1 MFNDMNS
8 PVYSRQVRSYVR
20 RQARFTPGQ
29 KQALTALWPQY
40 GLELTERPLDYAKIF
55 KRQVPLTLE
64 IGFGMGTSLL
74 AMAKAAP
81 QKDFIGIEIHNPG
94 VASLMRNLQE
104 HNIAN
109 VRIFK
114 VDAHD
119 VLNNCIVDD
128 SLNEVLLFFPDPWP
142 KKRHHKRRIVQ
153 PAFVELIYKK
163 LKIGGIFHLATDW
176 QDYAEQM
183 LAVMSEAKGFINNA
197 GIGLYAERPAHR
209 PLTKFEARGQKLGHG
224 VWDLIF
230 IKC

>member
-1 MFNDMNS
+1 MNS
-8 PVYSRQVRSYVR
+8 PVYLRQVRSYVR

-29 KQALTALWPQY
+29 KQALTELWPQY
-40 GLELTERPLDYAKIF
+40 GLELTEQPLDYEKVF
-55 KRQVPLTLE
+55 KRQAPLTLE

-74 AMAKAAP
+74 EMAKAAP

-104 HNIAN
+104 QSIAN

-119 VLNNCIVDD
+119 VLNSCILDD
-128 SLNEVLLFFPDPWP
+128 SLSEVLLFFPDPWP

-153 PAFVELIYKK
+153 AAFVELIYRK
-163 LKIGGIFHLATDW
+163 LKTGGIFHLATDW
-176 QDYAEQM
+176 QAYAEHM
-183 LAVMSEAKGFINNA
+183 LEVMSEAQGFVNSA
-197 GIGLYAERPAHR
+197 GVGLYAERPTHR

-230 IKC
+230 AKN